1 MARPRPWPTCC
12 NVSGCGE
19 GHVRRADRCGEERA
33 SRASAGP
40 ANGRRRSFGSFTKR
54 PSDETKADRGGVAA
68 RRDQRRVGAREVHSP
83 RASVDAAPVVGTP
96 AAGCRAGGDLRA
108 DGRRPVGVRRRAA
121 FGRGNEA
128 RRPAGAEEAVGSSR
142 IGRGRAASDRKREH
156 QGKGEAGRYNGR
168 SRPSCCKTGQGAATS
183 ACSDEQRSS
192 GNGGRTG
199 AERPLPQPERDPAHG
214 HGRDRPLGSGHRS
227 REGSVSVSMEVI
239 VSPGRT
245 CCRRFNHRH

>member
-1 MARPRPWPTCC
+1 MKATC
-12 NVSGCGE
+12 
-19 GHVRRADRCGEERA
+19 EERIDA
-33 SRASAGP
+33 VKSAPHVHPPGLRTVGDGLSGVSRNVPVMRQKLIEVALPLDAINAASAREKSIRHGHP
-40 ANGRRRSFGSFTKR
+40 STLHLWWARR
-54 PSDETKADRGGVAA
+54 PLAA
-68 RRDQRRVGAREVHSP
+68 RACS
-83 RASVDAAPVVGTP
+83 
-96 AAGCRAGGDLRA
+96 DLRA